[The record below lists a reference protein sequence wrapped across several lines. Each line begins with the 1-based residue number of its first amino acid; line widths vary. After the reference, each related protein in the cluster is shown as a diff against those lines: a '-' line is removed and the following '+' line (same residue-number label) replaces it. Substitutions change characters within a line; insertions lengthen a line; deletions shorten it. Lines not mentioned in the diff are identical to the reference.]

1 VKLLTDIISKNL
13 SFLIITVGV
22 GTYLSPYYWKVSAW
36 VPSFLLGVVILF
48 TGVSMNIDSI
58 RKIKTK
64 KKELVIATV
73 LKWTLTVT
81 VSIILASVFFKTD
94 PEIAFGFILS
104 GTVPSATA
112 ATVYTFLAGGN
123 TSLVIA
129 ASLVDIMIS
138 PIVTPL
144 AMIGLSDES
153 IRVSFIDL
161 LQSFL
166 FIVMLP
172 LSIGIAIQRS
182 SPQAANYSKSITKLG
197 SSITLLLIVHT
208 IVGSGKHA
216 ISSELLL
223 LPTIVFAT
231 LLQVLFPIAASLYI
245 CRKLKIAEEDIRAIL
260 FQVGLCNTALAAI
273 LAFQFVGEL
282 GVIAPIVNMIINLSV
297 GSTMANRLGE
307 SESHLLNV
315 ERLMR

>member
-1 VKLLTDIISKNL
+1 LKLLTDIISKNL

-22 GTYLSPYYWKVSAW
+22 GTYLSPHYWKVSAW

-58 RKIKTK
+58 RNIKTK
-64 KKELVIATV
+64 KKELMIATL

-81 VSIILASVFFKTD
+81 VSIILASVFFKNES
-94 PEIAFGFILS
+94 EIAFGFILS

-129 ASLVDIMIS
+129 SSLVDIVVS

-153 IRVSFIDL
+153 VTVSFIDL
-161 LQSFL
+161 LKSFL
-166 FIVMLP
+166 FIVILP
-172 LSIGIAIQRS
+172 LAIGIALQRV
-182 SPQAANYSKSITKLG
+182 SPQTAHNSKGITKLG
-197 SSITLLLIVHT
+197 SSIALLLIVHT
-208 IVGSGKHA
+208 IVGSGKQA
-216 ISSELLL
+216 ISSELVL

-231 LLQVLFPIAASLYI
+231 LLQVLFPIAVSLLI
-245 CRKLKIAEEDIRAIL
+245 CRKLKVAEEDIKAIL

-273 LAFQFVGEL
+273 LAFEFVGEL
-282 GVIAPIVNMIINLSV
+282 GVIAPVINMIVNLSI
-297 GSTMANRLGE
+297 GAQMANRFRDRGDRSLG
-307 SESHLLNV
+307 SF
-315 ERLMR
+315 